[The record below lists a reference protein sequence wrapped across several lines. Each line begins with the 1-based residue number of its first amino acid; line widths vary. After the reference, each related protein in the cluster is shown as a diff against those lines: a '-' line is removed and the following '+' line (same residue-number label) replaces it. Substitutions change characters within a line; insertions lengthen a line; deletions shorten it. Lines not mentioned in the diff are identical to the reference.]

1 TLALIICGIGLFSV
15 SALMI
20 RNRLKEI
27 AVRKVL
33 GAKSENVISLL
44 LADKFTLVLL
54 SSLVGSAITWY
65 VMHLWLQDF
74 AFKVHLTLLD
84 FSLPLLTII
93 VIMIVSV
100 GYHAVRAVRV
110 DPASTLRSE

>member
-1 TLALIICGIGLFSV
+1 
-15 SALMI
+15 MI

-33 GAKSENVISLL
+33 GARSENVISLL
-44 LADKFTLVLL
+44 LADKVSLVLL
-54 SSLVGSAITWY
+54 SSLIGSAVTWY
-65 VMHLWLQDF
+65 VMQSWLQDF
-74 AFKVHLTLLD
+74 AFKVHLTFLD

-93 VIMIVSV
+93 AIMLVSI
-100 GYHAVRAVRV
+100 GYHAFNAVRV